1 MEQRL
6 MERALDAISLQIS
19 IGEKRE
25 LMRAHIAR
33 RINRSVNPIK
43 CNPETVYVEA
53 QHFSFF
59 NVT

>member
-1 MEQRL
+1 
-6 MERALDAISLQIS
+6 MERALDAISVQIS
-19 IGEKRE
+19 VGEKRE

-33 RINRSVNPIK
+33 RIHGSLNPIK
-43 CNPETVYVEA
+43 CNPEAVYVQA